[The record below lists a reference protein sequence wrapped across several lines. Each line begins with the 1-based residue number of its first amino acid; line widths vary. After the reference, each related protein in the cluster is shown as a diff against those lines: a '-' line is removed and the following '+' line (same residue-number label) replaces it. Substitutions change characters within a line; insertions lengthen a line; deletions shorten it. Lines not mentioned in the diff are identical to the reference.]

1 MEDPLRLRSLLLK
14 NDPLFK
20 LMKTNTTTCRNKFT
34 YFNTY
39 PEAYFPFKHTVVL
52 IHTFRALVVLTRVVT
67 CHADVTRAQRPIK
80 ISFLHSRFYTVV
92 ENSLGTLKGH

>member
-52 IHTFRALVVLTRVVT
+52 IHTFRALVVLTSSNLSRR
-67 CHADVTRAQRPIK
+67 CHARSEA
-80 ISFLHSRFYTVV
+80 Y
-92 ENSLGTLKGH
+92 